1 MENIENIIGV
11 IVWIMLIIY
20 TDWKIYKTNYH
31 YLKNNSSDDFRLS
44 KSDEYKDEYETR
56 IIRNIFSVFYP
67 VILFVCILSNGLK
80 VLRNDYNLSGEKI
93 NK

>member
-11 IVWIMLIIY
+11 IVWIILIIY
-20 TDWKIYKTNYH
+20 TDWKIYKDNYY

-44 KSDEYKDEYETR
+44 KSYEYRDERETR
-56 IIRNIFSVFYP
+56 IIRNIFLVFYP
-67 VILFVCILSNGLK
+67 IILFVCVLSNGLK

-93 NK
+93 NE